1 MTPKDL
7 PTKKIAGKSL
17 MVSRDAEGIG
27 QAKVICLAS
36 GEFLS
41 RRRLSARQVRQQ
53 QGIE

>member
-7 PTKKIAGKSL
+7 PTKKIAGKSI
-17 MVSRDAEGIG
+17 MVTRDAERIG

-41 RRRLSARQVRQQ
+41 RGRHSTRQVWQQ
-53 QGIE
+53 